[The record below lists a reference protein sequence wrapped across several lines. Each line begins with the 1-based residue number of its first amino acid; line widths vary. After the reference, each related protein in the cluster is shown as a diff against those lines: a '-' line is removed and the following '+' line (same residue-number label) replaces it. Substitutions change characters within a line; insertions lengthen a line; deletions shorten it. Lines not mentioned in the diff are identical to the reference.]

1 MQGSGRDE
9 SILTAVVEKGH
20 KPEYRQLYFKA
31 SEIRSILGD
40 NDCFFKITVKGKNI
54 VKKYDPERQRYQ
66 YMAPSWVGEPGR
78 GIEVKVEKLTEERLV
93 GEILNSLPP
102 HIRVELKHGG
112 EGILQIGKV
121 EFPVKVKKPEWNER
135 HNAVCLDLEFKALS
149 LWGKKVKN
157 HVLRIAYK
165 GYETSMAIDY
175 GETKGTVKEV
185 REEPPGTVAISYVD
199 SEDKVFEHR
208 VKPLD

>member
-102 HIRVELKHGG
+102 HIRVERKHGG
-112 EGILQIGKV
+112 EG
-121 EFPVKVKKPEWNER
+121 
-135 HNAVCLDLEFKALS
+135 
-149 LWGKKVKN
+149 
-157 HVLRIAYK
+157 
-165 GYETSMAIDY
+165 
-175 GETKGTVKEV
+175 
-185 REEPPGTVAISYVD
+185 
-199 SEDKVFEHR
+199 
-208 VKPLD
+208 